1 MYKCW
6 RLTLSS
12 VAKAEESLVIA
23 CMCKCWDRTRSP
35 GNSGHL
41 RACPDGE
48 AIKSYQGRFPRGS
61 AYCEE
66 ACGLSRS
73 KSGGQ
78 RGTASKDRFPLGK
91 WEAAPTKGM
100 PDNVVGSMKD
110 LMLSLEALK

>member
-1 MYKCW
+1 MLEIDPVFSGKGRRVTGDCMYVQVLGQNKVPW
-6 RLTLSS
+6 EQRGT
-12 VAKAEESLVIA
+12 
-23 CMCKCWDRTRSP
+23 
-35 GNSGHL
+35 HL

-48 AIKSYQGRFPRGS
+48 AIKSYQGRLPRGS
-61 AYCEE
+61 ACCEE

-91 WEAAPTKGM
+91 WEAALTKGM

-110 LMLSLEALK
+110 LCFPWRH